1 MAIILQQQTCENTAD
16 YSGTNIPVTVTLSED
31 SILEPVEGELQRFC
45 YIVTQVEEPI
55 ALSHWILGICPT
67 ITEEELAN
75 VTVTINEV
83 EQDVVIGENVEI
95 TDNDPTT
102 GCAGLKFDFGLEEA
116 GDVMEVCFDLT
127 TTYPVGP
134 VVVCIK
140 GGSDPEDFEN
150 SLTICGPVCP
160 EAEECDTTVFQTIG
174 VCVPITVTPEAE
186 VGTINVTCCGPA
198 TVSDEECVDTGET
211 SCTFYV
217 TQNLCVEVPVIFS
230 ATGEPGTPTVT
241 CGELSQEGCDCDT
254 PAVAKTAKVAAQ
266 NVSNKLCFKKKN
278 KK

>member
-1 MAIILQQQTCENTAD
+1 MAIILQQQPCENTAD
-16 YSGTNIPVTVTLSED
+16 YSGTNIPVTVELSD
-31 SILEPVEGELQRFC
+31 NSVLEPEEGELQRFC
-45 YIVTQVEEPI
+45 YLVTQVDEPI
-55 ALSHWILGICPT
+55 ALSHWVLGICPT

-102 GCAGLKFDFGLEEA
+102 GCAGLKFDFELEEA
-116 GDVMEVCFDLT
+116 GDVMEVCFSLT
-127 TTYPVGP
+127 TPYPVGP

-150 SLTICGPVCP
+150 SLTICGPVCQ
-160 EAEECDTTVFQTIG
+160 EAEECDTTVFQTIE
-174 VCVPITVTPEAE
+174 VCVPITVTPDAD

-198 TVSDEECVDTGET
+198 TVSDEECAAGEP

-217 TQNLCVEVPVIFS
+217 TQNLCVEVPVVFS
-230 ATGEPGTPTVT
+230 ATGEPGTPTVA
-241 CGELSQEGCDCDT
+241 CGELSTDGCDCGT
-254 PAVAKTAKVAAQ
+254 VGAAEKAKVSAQ
-266 NVSNKLCFKKKN
+266 NVPNKLCMRKKN